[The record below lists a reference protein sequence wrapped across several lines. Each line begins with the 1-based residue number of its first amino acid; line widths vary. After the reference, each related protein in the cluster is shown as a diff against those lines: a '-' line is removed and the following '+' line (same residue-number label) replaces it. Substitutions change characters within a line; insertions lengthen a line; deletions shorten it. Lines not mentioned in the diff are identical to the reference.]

1 MAYVVKRG
9 VIMARQNRT
18 VIREGGGFP
27 GRPFEFEAAA
37 ALTGFPLM
45 HGVTRRFGG
54 VSKKPFDS
62 FNLGLHVGDDIE
74 AVWENRRRL
83 AKHLRVGPELLTCA
97 QQVHGTEISEVTA
110 ENVGAGA
117 FQMDKAIPNSDAI
130 FTRLEEV
137 PLLLLV
143 ADCVPVLVYDPT
155 HHAVAVIH
163 AGWRGTIGHVPVLTM
178 QAMADAYGTRPQDCH
193 VYLGPSIHY
202 DSFEVSEELA
212 DTFRGA
218 SYIPDQI
225 VGYRYRADKGIQTP
239 HVNLQQFIVQDLRQF
254 GVPLQHIT
262 VSPTDSMTAAGCYS
276 YRREFGK
283 TGRMALFAMLRKKK
297 K

>member
-1 MAYVVKRG
+1 
-9 VIMARQNRT
+9 MARQNRM

-27 GRPFEFEAAA
+27 GRPFEFEAAI

-74 AVWENRRRL
+74 HVWENRRRL
-83 AKHLRVGPELLTCA
+83 AKHLRVGPEMLTCA
-97 QQVHGTEISEVTA
+97 QQVHGIQISEVTQ

-117 FQMDKAIPNSDAI
+117 FQMDKAIPDSDAL
-130 FTRLEEV
+130 FTNLIGV

-143 ADCVPVLVYDPT
+143 ADCVPVLVYDPR
-155 HHAVAVIH
+155 HHAMAVIH
-163 AGWRGTIGHVPVLTM
+163 AGWRGTIGHVPGLTLE
-178 QAMADAYGTRPQDCH
+178 AMHRAYGTEPAECH
-193 VYLGPSIHY
+193 IYLGPSIQY
-202 DSFEVSEELA
+202 ASFEVSEELA
-212 DTFRGA
+212 DTFRKA
-218 SYIPDQI
+218 SRIPDQI

-239 HVNLQQFIVQDLRQF
+239 HVNLQQFIVQDLRQL
-254 GVPLQHIT
+254 GVPLQQIT
-262 VSPTDSMTAAGCYS
+262 VSPTDSMTAPACYS

-283 TGRMALFAMLRKKK
+283 TGRMALFAMLTKRD
-297 K
+297 

>member
-83 AKHLRVGPELLTCA
+83 AKHLRVRSSA
-97 QQVHGTEISEVTA
+97 ASDVYKRQV
-110 ENVGAGA
+110 
-117 FQMDKAIPNSDAI
+117 PNRY
-130 FTRLEEV
+130 TVRK
-137 PLLLLV
+137 
-143 ADCVPVLVYDPT
+143 
-155 HHAVAVIH
+155 
-163 AGWRGTIGHVPVLTM
+163 
-178 QAMADAYGTRPQDCH
+178 
-193 VYLGPSIHY
+193 
-202 DSFEVSEELA
+202 
-212 DTFRGA
+212 FR
-218 SYIPDQI
+218 
-225 VGYRYRADKGIQTP
+225 K
-239 HVNLQQFIVQDLRQF
+239 
-254 GVPLQHIT
+254 
-262 VSPTDSMTAAGCYS
+262 
-276 YRREFGK
+276 
-283 TGRMALFAMLRKKK
+283 
-297 K
+297 